1 MNWKKNYRKI
11 VVVRARQEKKGFHAA
26 DTVQNQ
32 LPYHSWE
39 HHLTFEKNTSP
50 LLQKSTQRFEQNL
63 QQSWEQGTSEFQRFL
78 SERTHHLLES
88 GRTAGQLGRERSFS
102 LGIIK
107 LKDLKNH
114 TKFGILTAPI
124 LSLQIVKWTVKSNIH
139 FSMDP
144 RSMRLMGEK
153 QGKMRSCKH
162 TCYNAW
168 CTSTV
173 IGDNVGITRSWIWI
187 SLIWCPFH
195 NLNEICHK
203 TWDKALENASIPS

>member
-1 MNWKKNYRKI
+1 MLLGSDRKRKDFTQLILYKTSFHTIVENIIWHLRRIRVPFFRNPLNDLNKISNKAGNKALQSSSVSSQNKLIIYSSLVELLDNW
-11 VVVRARQEKKGFHAA
+11 G
-26 DTVQNQ
+26 
-32 LPYHSWE
+32 
-39 HHLTFEKNTSP
+39 
-50 LLQKSTQRFEQNL
+50 
-63 QQSWEQGTSEFQRFL
+63 
-78 SERTHHLLES
+78 
-88 GRTAGQLGRERSFS
+88 ERSFS
-102 LGIIK
+102 LGIRK

-114 TKFGILTAPI
+114 TKFGILTALI